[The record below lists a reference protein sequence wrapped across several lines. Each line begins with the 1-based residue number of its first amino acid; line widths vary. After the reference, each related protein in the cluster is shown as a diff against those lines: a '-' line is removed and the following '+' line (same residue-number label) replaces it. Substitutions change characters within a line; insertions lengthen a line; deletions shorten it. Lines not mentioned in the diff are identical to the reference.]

1 MTHCIS
7 QTSASHMYMGVEPP
21 TVSWQTYQKKT
32 DYPQVMLLIFFVFIC
47 VSFKTNIYPVSN
59 QIMFCVI
66 CYLDVRILFI
76 QNSSFNTFW
85 HLTSDTYLS

>member
-7 QTSASHMYMGVEPP
+7 QTYVYGCRA
-21 TVSWQTYQKKT
+21 TYSIMANLPEENWLSSS
-32 DYPQVMLLIFFVFIC
+32 DVIDFFVFIC
-47 VSFKTNIYPVSN
+47 VSFKTNIYPISN